1 MCTNGKQL
9 SMKLVIGTQAVK
21 ALRKM
26 QRKTCETI
34 LTRLAAIAE
43 APFARHANVERL
55 IGTKDGFRVR
65 VGGWRATYRL
75 DRGKDEMQVV
85 RIKPRGEVY
94 KR

>member
-1 MCTNGKQL
+1 
-9 SMKLVIGTQAVK
+9 MKLVIGTQAVK

-26 QRKTCETI
+26 QRKTSETI

-55 IGTKDGFRVR
+55 IGAKDGFRVR

>member
-1 MCTNGKQL
+1 
-9 SMKLVIGTQAVK
+9 MKLVIGTQAVK

-26 QRKTCETI
+26 QRKTSETI

-55 IGTKDGFRVR
+55 MGTKDGFRVR
-65 VGGWRATYRL
+65 AGGWRATYRV

-94 KR
+94 KP